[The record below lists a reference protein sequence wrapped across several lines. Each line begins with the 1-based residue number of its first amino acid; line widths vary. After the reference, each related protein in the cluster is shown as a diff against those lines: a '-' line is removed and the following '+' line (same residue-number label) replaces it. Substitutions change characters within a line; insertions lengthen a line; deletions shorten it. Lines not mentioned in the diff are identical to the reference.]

1 MHKIIFSVFFLPVI
15 LFIGIVASF
24 EDFFVSKIRNK
35 WIFAGLIYSLSAYL
49 LSWILYGLAV
59 NKMVSSFIGGASSCL
74 IWNFDKWCINL
85 IISTVVAY
93 LLWHFKMWAAGDAK
107 LFICYSALIPMGQY
121 SRVYFNYY
129 FASFLLLIAIFIP
142 ATAAIFLKSS
152 VYFIGRFRFRRVKEI
167 IPKLIRKKL
176 TQFKR
181 DRVKT
186 VSVLMGLFI
195 FFLFFRILR
204 QEFGNFISGFLP
216 NKDIL
221 MLASLL
227 VFNSLSR
234 LAKKNIKFIIIAFFI
249 LIAYIIFKSVN
260 SRSQLILE
268 MGNIFGRSILIM
280 VSFPL
285 FRKIIDLYE
294 ERTVQKTTPFAHWM
308 FLGALITWFLR

>member
-1 MHKIIFSVFFLPVI
+1 MHKIISSIFFLSVI
-15 LFIGIVASF
+15 LFIGIVTSF

-35 WIFAGLIYSLSAYL
+35 WIIIGLVYSLTIYS

-59 NKMVSSFIGGASSCL
+59 NKMVSHFIGGVSSYL

-85 IISTVVAY
+85 LISMITAY
-93 LLWHFKMWAAGDAK
+93 FLWHFKMWGAGDAK

-121 SRVYFNYY
+121 SRGYFNYY
-129 FASFLLLIAIFIP
+129 FVSFLLLLAIFIP
-142 ATAAIFLKSS
+142 ATVLLFLKSS
-152 VYFIGRFRFRRVKEI
+152 IYFINKLNFVEVKKMV
-167 IPKLIRKKL
+167 PKLIKERL
-176 TQFKR
+176 TKVNR
-181 DRVKT
+181 SELGK
-186 VSVLMGLFI
+186 VLLGLFV

-204 QEFGNFISGFLP
+204 EEFRNLASRFLP
-216 NKDIL
+216 NQNIL

-227 VFNSLSR
+227 VFKPISEVS
-234 LAKKNIKFIIIAFFI
+234 KKNTKFIIIAVI
-249 LIAYIIFKSVN
+249 IIIAYVTFKLTYSWQ
-260 SRSQLILE
+260 QLICE
-268 MGNIFGRSILIM
+268 VGNILGRSILIM